1 MAERGVR
8 EHTPV
13 MTINPAPADDAKP
26 TMAQSALAE
35 LRDKLQSTLGD
46 AFTIE
51 RELGGSGMSRVFVA
65 TEAALGRRVVF
76 KVIAPE
82 LAEGMSA
89 ERFAREV
96 RLAARLQQANI
107 VPLLT
112 AGNARGIP
120 YYTMPFVDGESL
132 RHRILAGPVPV
143 QEATSILRDVA
154 RALAYAHTH
163 GVVHRDIKPENI
175 LLSGG
180 AAVVTD
186 FGIAKAFDA
195 SRMPSRSN
203 SGKTTS
209 GITLAGASLGTPAY
223 MAPEQA
229 LADPQVDHR
238 ADLYSW
244 GVMAWELLA
253 GAHPFAKW
261 RTFQALVAAHVTEA
275 PASLAARV
283 PGLPPGLAA
292 IVMRA
297 LSKEAKDRPQ
307 SAQEIIAALDDLSSG
322 SPGPTPSTAAGPRSD
337 VSARWPLVV
346 AAIAVVAG
354 LVAVLVL
361 RSR

>member
-1 MAERGVR
+1 MAEQGVR

-13 MTINPAPADDAKP
+13 MPINVDPADDAKP
-26 TMAQSALAE
+26 TMAESARAE
-35 LRDKLQSTLGD
+35 LRDKLQTTLGD

-65 TEAALGRRVVF
+65 TEAALGRPVVF

-82 LAEGMSA
+82 LAEGMSV

-132 RHRILAGPVPV
+132 RHRMKAGPVPA
-143 QEATSILRDVA
+143 QEAISILRDVA

-195 SRMPSRSN
+195 SRLQSRTN

-253 GAHPFAKW
+253 GAHPFARWK
-261 RTFQALVAAHVTEA
+261 TFQALVAAHVTEA
-275 PASLAARV
+275 PASLSLRA
-283 PGLPPGLAA
+283 PGLPTGLSA

-297 LSKEAKDRPQ
+297 LAKEAKDRPQ
-307 SAQEIIAALDDLSSG
+307 SAQEIIAALDDLSSVSPRPSEG
-322 SPGPTPSTAAGPRSD
+322 SDDLLRPKGAI
-337 VSARWPLVV
+337 RWPVVIAAFAALV
-346 AAIAVVAG
+346 ALI
-354 LVAVLVL
+354 AVLVL
-361 RSR
+361 RS